1 MPGLTKIRQFREAL
15 GLTQSEMGEALG
27 QHQRVYAYYDLGTRP
42 TPNKVRLALKD
53 LGVSMDWYEDDRGD
67 MLNPGIRL
75 EVVRVQGQPIKLE
88 SIKAGPTEKAGIRHV
103 VTLSGGG
110 WDPNPPTEGFGLVE
124 EPTPVVTLPGICI
137 APDTVETSVRILGEA
152 LAQRGLHMPADRFAT
167 LCRMAAEMVTLEKRA
182 GLSGTLQE
190 LVTRRTNEI
199 LEMVV
204 KGVA

>member
-1 MPGLTKIRQFREAL
+1 M
-15 GLTQSEMGEALG
+15 TQAEMGEALG
-27 QHQRVYAYYDLGTRP
+27 QHQRVYAYYDLGTRS
-42 TPNKVRLALKD
+42 TPNKLRLALKD
-53 LGVSMDWYEDDRGD
+53 LGVSMEWFEDNRGE

-75 EVVRVQGQPIKLE
+75 EVIREQGKPVKIE
-88 SIKAGPTEKAGIRHV
+88 SIKVGPTEKTGISHV
-103 VTLSGGG
+103 VTFAGGG
-110 WDPNPPTEGFGLVE
+110 WDPNPPAEGFNVAEGPA
-124 EPTPVVTLPGICI
+124 PTVILPGICI

-182 GLSGTLQE
+182 GMAGTLQE

-204 KGVA
+204 KGV